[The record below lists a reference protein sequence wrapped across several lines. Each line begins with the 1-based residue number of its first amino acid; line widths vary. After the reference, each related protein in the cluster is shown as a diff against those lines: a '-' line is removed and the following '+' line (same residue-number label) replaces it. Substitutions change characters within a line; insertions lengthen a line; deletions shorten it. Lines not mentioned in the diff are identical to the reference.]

1 MTAAT
6 KDDVPALPAGVEPP
20 ATGLRLVHEGG
31 RSIRATWEGEEL
43 FRYVYAPWDPQR
55 ESPRPYFHPLRTLGG
70 DVVSLYRPHDHVWH
84 KGIAW
89 SLCNVGNENFWG
101 GVTYTRDRGYQQL
114 DNDGGMWHQ
123 GFDLLGVHDGVLR
136 FDERLSWITENGAEW
151 IDERRRVGVT
161 ALPDLQAWVLTF
173 ETTMRNA
180 SGRTIAIGS
189 PTTEGRENAGYSGLF
204 WRGPRSFSG
213 GRLVTAQG
221 EGRDE
226 LMGSRHPWMA
236 YAGEHDGHGRRST
249 LVFRDDPRNF
259 SFPSQWFVRTD
270 MYACLCP
277 APFFSEEYQLED
289 GESLTLRYDVCV
301 ADGGLDPGACER
313 LATLAAQRDLLSEG
327 VPG

>member
-6 KDDVPALPAGVEPP
+6 RDAETTPPIGVEPQ
-20 ATGLRLVHEGG
+20 ASGLRLVHEHG
-31 RSIRATWEGEEL
+31 RSLRVTWEGEEL

-70 DVVSLYRPHDHVWH
+70 DLVSLYRPHDHVWH

-101 GVTYTRDRGYQQL
+101 GTTYTRDGGYQQL

-123 GFDLLGVHDGVLR
+123 GFDLLAVRDGVLR
-136 FDERLSWITENGAEW
+136 FDERLSWITESGAHW

-161 ALPDLQAWVLTF
+161 ALPHVRSWLLDF
-173 ETTMRNA
+173 ETTMRNV
-180 SGRTIAIGS
+180 SGQVIPIGS
-189 PTTEGRENAGYSGLF
+189 PTTQGRRDAGYSGLF

-213 GRLVTAQG
+213 GLVVTPAG

-236 YAGEHDGHGRRST
+236 YAGVHDGHGRGST
-249 LVFRDDPRNF
+249 LVFRDDARNF
-259 SFPSQWFVRTD
+259 SYPSQWFVRTD

-277 APFFSEEYQLED
+277 APFFSEEYRLLEGD
-289 GESLTLRYDVCV
+289 SLTLRYQVCV
-301 ADGGLDPGACER
+301 ADDALTPAGCEGLAR
-313 LATLAAQRDLLSEG
+313 LAAERDLLAEG
-327 VPG
+327 APA

>member
-1 MTAAT
+1 MTAARS
-6 KDDVPALPAGVEPP
+6 DNGQAVPTGVEPP
-20 ATGLRLVHEGG
+20 ATGLRLVHEDG

-70 DVVSLYRPHDHVWH
+70 DLVSLYRPHDHVWH

-101 GVTYTRDRGYQQL
+101 GTTYTREHGYQQL
-114 DNDGGMWHQ
+114 ENDGGMWHQ
-123 GFDLLGVHDGVLR
+123 GFDLLEVHDGVLR
-136 FDERLSWITENGAEW
+136 FDQRLSWITENGAHW

-161 ALPDLQAWVLTF
+161 TLPDAHAWFLTF
-173 ETTMRNA
+173 ETTMRNVR
-180 SGRTIAIGS
+180 GRTIPIGS

-213 GRLVTAQG
+213 GRIVTADG
-221 EGRDE
+221 GGRDE

-236 YAGEHDGHGRRST
+236 YAGEHDGHGRGST

-277 APFFSEEYQLED
+277 APFFSEEYQLGD
-289 GESLTLRYDVCV
+289 GESLTLRYDVCI
-301 ADGGLDPGACER
+301 ADGSLDPGACEG
-313 LATLAAQRDLLSEG
+313 LATLVEERDLLSEVAQG
-327 VPG
+327 